1 MSAQATNEFKHAST
15 ASWGVPYRDGFTA
28 QISRNGEVRMQITNG
43 GPAGYYTR
51 SDLTAIIAGLTAIRD
66 AMPEGE

>member
-15 ASWGVPYRDGFTA
+15 ASWGVPYRDSFTA
-28 QISRNGEVRMQITNG
+28 QLSRNGEVRMRITNG
-43 GPAGYYTR
+43 GQAGYYTR

>member
-1 MSAQATNEFKHAST
+1 MAGFYHQTGNDFGDTVSAESGEETATLRLADD
-15 ASWGVPYRDGFTA
+15 DGEQSA
-28 QISRNGEVRMQITNG
+28 VLN
-43 GPAGYYTR
+43 R